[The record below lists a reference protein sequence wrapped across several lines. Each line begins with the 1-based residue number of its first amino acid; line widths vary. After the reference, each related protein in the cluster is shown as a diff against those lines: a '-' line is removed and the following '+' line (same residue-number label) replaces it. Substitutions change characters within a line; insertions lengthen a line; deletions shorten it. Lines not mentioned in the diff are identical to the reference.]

1 MSEPFYRKTTLPNG
15 LRVLTATMPQTRSVT
30 LSIYVGAG
38 SRYEEAPKAGLSHF
52 VEHLCFKGTERRPT
66 AREISEAIDSVGGV
80 LNGGTDREL
89 TVYYC
94 KVARPHFDLALDVL
108 TDLLRRPLFQPEE
121 VEKERK
127 VVIEEL
133 AMVADSPAQQV
144 DILIDEILWPE
155 QPLGRDVAGSE
166 ETVSALTRQ
175 DALDYLHR
183 QYVPNNMVVSVAGNI
198 GHQEVVA
205 AVEAA
210 MGDWA
215 PGVPLGWYP
224 AVPAN
229 GARPLAV
236 KYRRT
241 EQAHIS
247 LAARGPSSRD
257 RDRHAADLLSVIL
270 GEGMSSRLFQ
280 ELREKRGLCYDVHS
294 YTSHFQDT
302 GAFTV
307 YAGVDPKNAVG
318 AVQAIM
324 EELARLQDGIPEEE
338 LHKAKELTKGR
349 MLLRL
354 EDTRNVSGWLGAHEL
369 LLGYVKTPEEAMED
383 LDRVT
388 TDDLRRVAGTVL
400 AEGGLRLAV
409 VGPFRSDRRFAPL
422 LQG

>member
-1 MSEPFYRKTTLPNG
+1 MSEQFCQKTTLPNG
-15 LRVLTATMPQTRSVT
+15 LRILTAPMPQTRSVT

-108 TDLLRRPLFQPEE
+108 TDMLRRPLFQPEE

-166 ETVSALTRQ
+166 ETVNAISRQ

-183 QYVPNNMVVSVAGNI
+183 QYVPNNMVVSVAGSI
-198 GHQEVVA
+198 THEEVVR
-205 AVEAA
+205 AVDAA
-210 MGDWA
+210 MGDWPA
-215 PGVPLGWYP
+215 GVPLGWYA

-241 EQAHIS
+241 EQAHLS

-257 RDRHAADLLSVIL
+257 SDRHAADLLSVVL

-307 YAGVDPKNAVG
+307 YAGVDPKNAVSAVG
-318 AVQAIM
+318 AIL
-324 EELARLQDGIPEEE
+324 EELARLRDGVPEEE
-338 LHKAKELTKGR
+338 LHKARELTKGR

-369 LLGYVKTPEEAMED
+369 LLGSVKTPDEAVED
-383 LDRVT
+383 LERVT
-388 TDDLRRVAGTVL
+388 TDDLRRVAGRL
-400 AEGGLRLAV
+400 LGNGGLRLAV

-422 LQG
+422 LGG